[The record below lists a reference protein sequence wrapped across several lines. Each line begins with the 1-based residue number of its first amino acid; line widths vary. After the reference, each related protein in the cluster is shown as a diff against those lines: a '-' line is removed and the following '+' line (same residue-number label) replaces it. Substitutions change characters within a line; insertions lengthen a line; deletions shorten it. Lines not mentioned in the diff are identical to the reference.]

1 MKNFKEVNLVLSG
14 GAAKGIAHIGVLKA
28 LEELEIGV
36 KRLSGTSAGAI
47 VSVFYAYGYSPDEM
61 MEILES
67 VNWFRLFKLKPP
79 RYGLIGWERA
89 YAFLKNYIKVEKI
102 EELKKP
108 VSLCAVDLYTGR
120 PLYFSKGELAP
131 LLFGS
136 CAIPGIFEPVRYSNY
151 LLVDGGIMNN
161 LPVEPCE
168 EYEEP
173 ILCVDV
179 LPITREEKIRNIFDV
194 LVRSFFLAVRSNS
207 ERRKKYCDIVI
218 SPDLSDFSP
227 LDVRKAREIFLK
239 GYQDTLRV
247 LKDIF

>member
-1 MKNFKEVNLVLSG
+1 MKKFKEVSLVLSG

-28 LEELEIGV
+28 LEELGIEV

-47 VSVFYAYGYSPDEM
+47 VSVFYAYGYSPPEM
-61 MEILES
+61 MEILEG
-67 VNWFRLFKLKPP
+67 VNWLKLFKLKPP
-79 RYGLIGWERA
+79 KFGLIGWERA
-89 YAFLKNYIKVEKI
+89 GTFLKSYIKVGRI
-102 EELKKP
+102 EELGKP

-120 PLYFSKGELAP
+120 PLYFSEGELEP

-136 CAIPGIFEPVRYSNY
+136 CAIPGIFEPVRYGDY

-173 ILCVDV
+173 IICVDV
-179 LPITREEKIRNIFDV
+179 LPITKEEKIRNIFDV

-207 ERRKKYCDIVI
+207 ERRRKHCDLVI
-218 SPDLSDFSP
+218 TPDLSDISP
-227 LDVRKAREIFLK
+227 LDVRKAKEIFLR
-239 GYQDTLRV
+239 GYLDTLRV
-247 LKDIF
+247 LKDIS

>member
-1 MKNFKEVNLVLSG
+1 MKNFKKVNLVLSG

-28 LEELEIGV
+28 LEELGIEV

-47 VSVFYAYGYSPDEM
+47 VSVFYAYGYSPGEM
-61 MEILES
+61 MEILENI
-67 VNWFRLFKLKPP
+67 NWLRLFKLKPP

-89 YAFLKNYIKVEKI
+89 HTFLKKYIKVEKL
-102 EELKKP
+102 EELNKP
-108 VSLCAVDLYTGR
+108 VSLCAVDLYTGQ

-136 CAIPGIFEPVRYSNY
+136 CAIPGIFEPVRYGGY

-207 ERRKKYCDIVI
+207 ERRKKYCDLVI
-218 SPDLSDFSP
+218 TPDMSDISP
-227 LDVRKAREIFLK
+227 LDVRKAKEIFLR
-239 GYQDTLRV
+239 GYLNTLRV
-247 LKDIF
+247 LKGIS